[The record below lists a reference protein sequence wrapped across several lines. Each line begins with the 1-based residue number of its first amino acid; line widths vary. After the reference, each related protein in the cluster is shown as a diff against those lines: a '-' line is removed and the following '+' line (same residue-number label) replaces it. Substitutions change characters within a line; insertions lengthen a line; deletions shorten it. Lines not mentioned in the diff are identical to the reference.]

1 MRSYGHQF
9 RESREKLVE
18 VIDGITSLAKEL
30 GKKDVAL
37 SGEDKRLHSPFR
49 IVVCGDKQAGKT
61 SLIRALFSLKDSEVS
76 RFQGGLHIYESTAM
90 VVIESPA
97 TSQLTEDT
105 RKALRE
111 EIQRADY
118 VLWCLPVLNPWAAS
132 TWDLI
137 AEQSAETMELSSLV
151 LLQCD
156 LRTNVELSILKG
168 HVRDLC
174 LQRVQRT
181 LDLRTLSC
189 LDAQLVGIDSCQAML
204 NSKLNRSKRRRI
216 ELREVYQIAYSI
228 MMELETY
235 MDERASTIESDK
247 GYLESIEA
255 EIERDKGI
263 KVVEYTSDF
272 SKWGQLYESVLLP
285 TLKVVRS
292 KTGVF
297 SSTLSLFAKG
307 NDAIQIE
314 GEFLD
319 LVEQKAEEQGR
330 LDGRQLL
337 ASCKESWL
345 SLKPHLEERLAL
357 DIGELEEKA
366 FHVQVNHLSERLGK
380 RARHTVVKL
389 RIRRVL
395 DELLMEKRGR
405 ERSLLAL
412 YLSCVSFAGV
422 LGVFQVG
429 VHPWLALST
438 LSVSCVVFA
447 WYYHT
452 ISKSQKTIVET
463 YGGGLIDLRAAF
475 AESVLVEYRD
485 GIHEFYKGYLPML
498 ENLKRHIASAR
509 KHLVPRQKRWGDLFL
524 ELRAVEQE
532 L

>member
-1 MRSYGHQF
+1 MRSYGHQH

-37 SGEDKRLHSPFR
+37 SGEDERLHSPFR

-61 SLIRALFSLKDSEVS
+61 SLIRALFSLKDSETS
-76 RFQGGLHIYESTAM
+76 RSQDGLHLYESATM

-97 TSQLTEDT
+97 TSQLTEDA
-105 RKALRE
+105 RNALQR

-137 AEQSAETMELSSLV
+137 AEQSEETLALSSLV

-156 LRTNVELSILKG
+156 LRTDTELSLLEG

-174 LQRVQRT
+174 RQRT
-181 LDLRTLSC
+181 QRLLDLRFLSC
-189 LDAQLVGIDSCQAML
+189 LDAQQAGVDSCQVML
-204 NSKLNRSKRRRI
+204 NSELNRSRRRRT
-216 ELREVYQIAYSI
+216 ELREVYQIAYTL

-255 EIERDKGI
+255 EIERDKGL
-263 KVVEYTSDF
+263 KVEQYTSDF
-272 SKWGQLYESVLLP
+272 TKWGELYETVLLP
-285 TLKVVRS
+285 TLKVVRR
-292 KTGVF
+292 KTGVLAV
-297 SSTLSLFAKG
+297 SLSLFGKG

-319 LVEQKAEEQGR
+319 LVEEKAGEQGL
-330 LDGRQLL
+330 LDGKELL
-337 ASCKESWL
+337 NSCKKNWL
-345 SLKPHLEERLAL
+345 DLKPHLEQRLAL
-357 DIGELEEKA
+357 DIGELEESA
-366 FHVQVNHLSERLGK
+366 FLDQVKHLSERLAK
-380 RARHTVVKL
+380 RARHSVVRL

-405 ERSLLAL
+405 EKSLLAL
-412 YLSCVSFAGV
+412 YFSFITLAGVTGTFELGSHPWPALSLLAAAGV
-422 LGVFQVG
+422 L
-429 VHPWLALST
+429 
-438 LSVSCVVFA
+438 FA
-447 WYYHT
+447 IYCTT
-452 ISKSQKTIVET
+452 ILKSQKTIVET
-463 YGGGLIDLRAAF
+463 YGGGLIDLRATF
-475 AESVLVEYRD
+475 AESVITEYQD

-498 ENLKRHIASAR
+498 ENLKRHIASAK
-509 KHLVPRQKRWGDLFL
+509 KHLIPRQQRWGDLFL
-524 ELRAVEQE
+524 ELRAIEQE